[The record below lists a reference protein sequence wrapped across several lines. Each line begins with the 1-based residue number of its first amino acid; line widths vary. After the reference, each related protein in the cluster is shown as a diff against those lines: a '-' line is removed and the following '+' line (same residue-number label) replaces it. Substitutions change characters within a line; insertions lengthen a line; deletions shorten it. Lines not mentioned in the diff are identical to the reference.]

1 MPCSSTY
8 CISNTGLVG
17 ADDNYITGGTYN
29 GVFINK
35 CKQQC

>member
-1 MPCSSTY
+1 MPCISTY

-17 ADDNYITGGTYN
+17 VYDNYITGGTYN

-35 CKQQC
+35 CQRQ